1 MWAGI
6 TDLPATVGGRIL
18 RVSLLSL
25 AVAVLLALSLGTMTY
40 RISGRAGL
48 AAMAAALLISLV
60 SNVAGTLP
68 ACWYLSRPGPP
79 CAKNVLSGMVVR
91 LVVLVV
97 LAVPTV
103 LSGLLPQRPL
113 LLWLAG
119 GYFVLLMVETT
130 LVAKWLNQHH
140 RVQSS

>member
-18 RVSLLSL
+18 RVGLLSL
-25 AVAVLLALSLGTMTY
+25 VVAVILALSLGTITY
-40 RISGRAGL
+40 KFSGSAGV
-48 AAMAAALLISLV
+48 AAMAAALLISLI
-60 SNVAGTLP
+60 SNVAGALP
-68 ACWYLSRPGPP
+68 ACWYLGRPGLPD
-79 CAKNVLSGMVVR
+79 AKNVLSGMVVR

-119 GYFVLLMVETT
+119 GYFVMLMVETI
-130 LVAKWLNQHH
+130 LVARWLNQHN
-140 RVQSS
+140 RMQSS